1 MREKFIQYFF
11 VSLGCIVSSCSINL
25 FLVPNHF
32 LSGGVSGLA
41 IIFYYLF
48 KLPIGLQIFLMNVPL
63 LFAAYRILG
72 KEYTVIAIYGT
83 VFFSAAVDATRFLT
97 TINVL
102 DDPLLSAI
110 MGGVLSGLG
119 SGLIFRV
126 NGSGGGLDIVAA
138 IIKKRYSLNLGFV
151 GFAVNCVIMIA
162 AAFLFGLKLAVFTL
176 VSMFISANLTD
187 KVVEGFNR
195 KKTIYIVSYNT
206 DEIVNSILQE
216 VGRGATILRGEGA
229 FTRQE
234 KKVIFVVVS
243 LTQIAKIKALV
254 HKADPYAFMIMHDAA
269 EVMGRGFT
277 LPGTKQI

>member
-97 TINVL
+97 TVNVL

-254 HKADPYAFMIMHDAA
+254 QKADPYAFMIMHDAA